1 MRESILVVDDEAGV
15 RASLTGILGD
25 EASQVEAVDSGEAAL
40 ALLEGR
46 RFDLLLLDV
55 WLPKMDGLETLS
67 RVRALDPKLAVIM
80 ISGHGNVDTAVQAT
94 KMGAYN
100 FLEKP
105 LHPLEKTLTD

>member
-25 EASQVEAVDSGEAAL
+25 EGYQVEAVDSGEAAL

-55 WLPKMDGLETLS
+55 WRPKTDGRAPLS
-67 RVRALDPKLAVIM
+67 RVRAMDPEVAVLM
-80 ISGHGNVDTAVQAT
+80 ISGHGNAATAVQAT
-94 KMGAYN
+94 KRGAYN
-100 FLEKP
+100 FLE
-105 LHPLEKTLTD
+105 